1 MTLWLWYLVT
11 TEEETKL
18 FRVGEA
24 IRTSLVPRIDDVC
37 RAERVEWG

>member
-18 FRVGEA
+18 FSMGET
-24 IRTSLVPRIDDVC
+24 IQTSLVPKIDDVC
-37 RAERVEWG
+37 RAES